1 MANLDI
7 STLNQ
12 NLISVQGTE
21 AKQVLFQVTALADSG
36 PFKTYVSLK
45 DHSGNPINFDQ
56 VFESLNLSTESS
68 ATPGVMGPYE
78 MTGAH
83 NSFQYG
89 PSEGFSYVAG
99 TIDTT
104 SILPVIKSDAA
115 EGDYTMHI
123 EILNAASEVEE
134 ATDVTFKV
142 VSVQTALTQ
151 YEELLA
157 TLSGAEIA
165 EIEAQYAT
173 LESLRQV
180 VNAAILSLPAE
191 DQPALTTRYFAAADN
206 QYGAYKTILMY
217 RAATSELNVA
227 KVRNVGGNTPF
238 SIIFKDEVE
247 IGSASEAYLF
257 YPEGYREAQTGITGY
272 PDDQPD
278 NIKSTLVPGQT
289 SLVVSNTNVK
299 GGEFLAVFKIGEE
312 WFKATYTLD
321 AAGTNLIAVNGV
333 AVSVPNNGDE
343 WLSPLETAMKN
354 AAAGTTM
361 TMTIAPD
368 VADLED
374 PISATVTMG
383 YPVYD
388 AAIDNTM
395 LLDALITANRELP
408 VGGTITLNFNGTEVG
423 THVISNAGVK
433 EFFLSEAFGI
443 PRTAMIANTG
453 THVWTM
459 TFTHFAAGI
468 TDFTI
473 KSVAAKA
480 EDFNIESSRYVLAS
494 FTEDIKIVDRRA
506 ALDAAIAGTDMG
518 FTGDV
523 IKNVGETVEIAVTT
537 AYPTFSVD
545 LDPALA
551 VDTLISMS
559 KAIPVGAT
567 VQVLANGTALGTY
580 TEVAGTT
587 QNIWLN
593 DIINAANV
601 RPNLADRNN
610 QTVAYTFVFSGLVDS
625 DYTIGLKAIAA
636 LQGNFGSVDA
646 RYTLAEVAIPM
657 VVTDKSILAAK
668 IAEAEALLVAHQPG
682 ENPGCAATVPRM
694 NLQTAVDAAKIVR
707 DNGDA
712 SRNDVLN
719 SITSMT
725 TAITDFKSF
734 VVKWRVNK
742 AALQTVIDTA
752 EDLFKTTTAGTQIGQ
767 ASAESIATYQAA
779 YDAALNT
786 LQTVPDFVDYFDES
800 TFNAHQAQID
810 AAKETLDTATVVFQ
824 DAIVSN
830 LDYATAKVTEYET
843 AARAFYDSI
852 RKKIRI

>member
-12 NLISVQGTE
+12 NLVAVQGTQ

-45 DHSGNPINFDQ
+45 DHLGNPVNFNQ
-56 VFESLNLSTESS
+56 VFESLKLSTESN
-68 ATPGVMGPYE
+68 AVEGVMGPYE

-83 NSFQYG
+83 SSFQYG

-99 TIDTT
+99 TTDTT
-104 SILPVIKSDAA
+104 SILPIVKATAA
-115 EGDYTMHI
+115 EGDYTMRI
-123 EILNAASEVEE
+123 EILNGASEVEKT
-134 ATDVTFKV
+134 TDVTFKV

-151 YEELLA
+151 YEEMLA

-165 EIEAQYAT
+165 EIEAGYAE
-173 LESLRQV
+173 LETLRQA

-191 DQPALTTRYFAAADN
+191 DQPALMSRYYVAAED

-217 RAATSELNVA
+217 RAATNELNVA
-227 KVRNVGGNTPF
+227 KVRNVGGNAPF
-238 SIIFKDEVE
+238 SIVFKDEVE

-257 YPEGYREAQTGITGY
+257 YPEGYRAAQTGIPGY
-272 PDDQPD
+272 PSDQPD
-278 NIKSTLVPGQT
+278 NIKSLLVPGQT
-289 SLVVSNTNVK
+289 SLAVSNANVK
-299 GGEFLAVFKIGEE
+299 GGEFLAVFKIGEK
-312 WFKATYTLD
+312 WYKASYTVNE
-321 AAGTNLIAVNGV
+321 AGTDLTAVNGL

-343 WLSPLETAMKN
+343 WLSPLEAAMKN
-354 AAAGTTM
+354 AATGTTM
-361 TMTIAPD
+361 AMTITPD
-368 VADLED
+368 VADLEE
-374 PISATVTMG
+374 PIAATITMG

-408 VGGTITLNFNGTEVG
+408 VGGTIALKFNGTEVG
-423 THVISNAGVK
+423 THVISKTGVK

-459 TFTHFAAGI
+459 TFTHFAAGT

-473 KSVAAKA
+473 KSIAAKA
-480 EDFNIESSRYVLAS
+480 EDFNTESSRYVLAS

-506 ALDAAIAGTDMG
+506 ALDAAIAGTDMA

-523 IKNVGETVEIAVTT
+523 IKNVGETVEVAVTT
-537 AYPTFSVD
+537 TYPTFSVD

-551 VDTLISMS
+551 VDTLISLN
-559 KAIPVGAT
+559 KAMPVDAT
-567 VQVLANGTALGTY
+567 VQVLANGNPLGTY
-580 TEVAGTT
+580 TEVSGTT
-587 QNIWLN
+587 QSIWLN
-593 DIINAANV
+593 DVINAANV
-601 RPNLADRNN
+601 RPNLIDRNG
-610 QTVAYTFVFSGLVDS
+610 QTVAYTFVFTGLVDN
-625 DYTIGLKAIAA
+625 DYTITLKSIAA
-636 LQGNFGSVDA
+636 LQANFESVDA
-646 RYTLAEVAIPM
+646 RYVLAEVEIPM
-657 VVTDKSILAAK
+657 VVTDKSVLATK

-694 NLQTAVDAAKIVR
+694 NLQAAVDAAKLVQE
-707 DNGDA
+707 NGDA
-712 SRNDVLN
+712 ARNDVLN
-719 SITSMT
+719 AITSMT
-725 TAITDFKSF
+725 TAIADFKSF

-742 AALQTVIDTA
+742 AALQTAVDTA
-752 EDLFKTTTAGTQIGQ
+752 EDLLATTTTGTQIGQ
-767 ASAESIATYQAA
+767 ASAEAIATYQAA
-779 YDAALNT
+779 YNVALNT

-810 AAKETLDTATVVFQ
+810 TAKGTLEAATAVFQ
-824 DAIVSN
+824 EAIVSN